1 MTLCYV
7 NGLTTKT
14 LFGWTFPSKCRR
26 RRTPNKFW
34 DAIWLPYSQVW
45 IIIEGT
51 ASPML
56 ITAFWRFWPEG
67 HREPCNE
74 IGSIPLAEYLVRFEQ
89 GTLPIRQFWRV
100 DLELKSKINQF
111 LKLFCFPHRPT
122 LVIPFLIL
130 LYVNLYELQFCFILN
145 SLYCQ
150 KL

>member
-1 MTLCYV
+1 MVGHFLQNVDVDGHQTSFDM
-7 NGLTTKT
+7 
-14 LFGWTFPSKCRR
+14 LFGCPTA
-26 RRTPNKFW
+26 KFGS
-34 DAIWLPYSQVW
+34 LSRGQPH
-45 IIIEGT
+45 
-51 ASPML
+51 PML

-74 IGSIPLAEYLVRFEQ
+74 IGSITLAEYLVRFEQ